1 MVKHGLPVVFLIA
14 VIGSCLTAQ
23 AREKT
28 PPSPAPPE
36 LQTPQV
42 IVVSQPDSPL
52 LVTTSHRWAVPG
64 VDILDLYVVV
74 KNRDTKSIRAFTT
87 RIDFPDRKPSE
98 ACVIDNIYFT
108 GKVMKQDEGDGKSR
122 FVATKNA
129 PAIQVSV
136 DYVEFVDGSTWG
148 QDTCHTVEFLAG
160 ERAGGDAAIK
170 WFKNLIEE
178 KGTKAVVEIIRSRS
192 VSVEKPYSASARWD
206 EGFRNG
212 VVIISRRV
220 MDAHDQEGE
229 AEVAAVLSKPYD
241 ASMVKQ

>member
-1 MVKHGLPVVFLIA
+1 MVKHGLQVVFLIA

-23 AREKT
+23 EQQKT
-28 PPSPAPPE
+28 PSSAGPSDAQLPE
-36 LQTPQV
+36 I

-98 ACVIDNIYFT
+98 VCAVDNIYFPN
-108 GKVMKQDEGDGKSR
+108 KVMKQDEGDGKSR
-122 FVATKNA
+122 FTATKNS
-129 PAIQVSV
+129 PVIQVSV

-170 WFKNLIEE
+170 WFENLINE
-178 KGTKAVVEIIRSRS
+178 KGTKAVVELIRSRS
-192 VSVEKPYSASARWD
+192 VSVEKPHSPSARWD

-220 MDAHDQEGE
+220 MDAYDREGE
-229 AEVAAVLSKPYD
+229 AAVAAVLSKPYD
-241 ASMVKQ
+241 ASGVKP